1 MRRKRKLMENK
12 RTASWDMARGRRGMS
27 ARGGARAPS
36 VNSTK
41 AMEVKGGA
49 AVWGSDAGTRRGSG
63 SAGLT
68 YGGEMS
74 GPIERAKDVS
84 LMLLDGIE
92 RLQTHAFEI
101 NRIMRD
107 YMEYIDDEQE
117 ELISEALRPSTDDDS
132 DDESQVGQK
141 TLTPAKCA

>member
-1 MRRKRKLMENK
+1 MMEHK
-12 RTASWDMARGRRGMS
+12 RTASWDMARGHRGMS
-27 ARGGARAPS
+27 GRKGARAPS
-36 VNSTK
+36 VNATK
-41 AMEVKGGA
+41 AMGSVGA
-49 AVWGSDAGTRRGSG
+49 STLASPGTAAIWGSDIGTQPGSG

-68 YGGEMS
+68 FGGEMS

-117 ELISEALRPSTDDDS
+117 ELISEALRQENDDNSDDS
-132 DDESQVGQK
+132 QVS
-141 TLTPAKCA
+141 LRM

>member
-1 MRRKRKLMENK
+1 
-12 RTASWDMARGRRGMS
+12 
-27 ARGGARAPS
+27 
-36 VNSTK
+36 
-41 AMEVKGGA
+41 
-49 AVWGSDAGTRRGSG
+49 
-63 SAGLT
+63 
-68 YGGEMS
+68 MS

-117 ELISEALRPSTDDDS
+117 ELISEALRQENDDNSDDS
-132 DDESQVGQK
+132 QVS
-141 TLTPAKCA
+141 LRM